1 MAIRRGHK
9 QNEFLP
15 GTLDL
20 LILHTL
26 SRGPL
31 HGYGI
36 AQLIRARSDDV
47 LLVGEGSLYPALQ
60 RLQVKGYVDAEWGQS
75 ETGRRVRHY
84 HLSRKGRRQLEVE
97 RASYSRVAEAIA
109 RVLQPA

>member
-1 MAIRRGHK
+1 MGIRRGHK

-26 SRGPL
+26 SQGPL
-31 HGYGI
+31 HGYAI
-36 AQLIRARSDDV
+36 ARLIRARSEDV

-60 RLQVKGYVDAEWGQS
+60 RLQVKGYVTAEWGQS

-84 HLSRKGRRQLEVE
+84 RLSRQGRRQLELE

>member
-26 SRGPL
+26 SQGPL

-36 AQLIRARSDDV
+36 AQLIRARSEDV

-60 RLQVKGYVDAEWGQS
+60 RLQVKGYVTAEWGQS
-75 ETGRRVRHY
+75 ETKRRVRHY
-84 HLSRKGRRQLEVE
+84 RLSREGRRQLEVE
-97 RASYSRVAEAIA
+97 RTSYCRVAEAIA

>member
-1 MAIRRGHK
+1 MGVLRGRK

-20 LILHTL
+20 LILQTL
-26 SRGPL
+26 SAGPR

-36 AQLIRARSDDV
+36 AQIIRTRSEEI
-47 LLVGEGSLYPALQ
+47 LQVGEGSLYPALQ
-60 RLQVKGYVDAEWGQS
+60 RLQVKGHVTAQWGQS
-75 ETGRRVRHY
+75 ETGRRARYYRLTRQGH
-84 HLSRKGRRQLEVE
+84 RQLEVE

-109 RVLQPA
+109 RILQPA

>member
-1 MAIRRGHK
+1 MGVLRGRT

-20 LILHTL
+20 LILQTL
-26 SRGPL
+26 SAGAR

-36 AQLIRARSDDV
+36 AQIIRTRSEEV
-47 LLVGEGSLYPALQ
+47 FRIGEGSLYPALQ
-60 RLQVKGYVDAEWGQS
+60 RLQVKGHVTAQWGQS
-75 ETGRRVRHY
+75 ETGRRARY
-84 HLSRKGRRQLEVE
+84 YRLTRQGQRQLEVE

-109 RVLQPA
+109 RILQPA

>member
-1 MAIRRGHK
+1 
-9 QNEFLP
+9 LP

-20 LILHTL
+20 LILQTL

-36 AQLIRARSDDV
+36 ALFIRNRSEDV
-47 LLVGEGSLYPALQ
+47 LQVGEGSLYPALQ
-60 RLQVKGYVDAEWGQS
+60 RLQVKGYVTAAWGES
-75 ETGRRVRHY
+75 ETGRRARY
-84 HLSRKGRRQLEVE
+84 YRLSRPGRRQLEVE
-97 RASYSRVAEAIA
+97 RASYSRVAEAIG

>member
-1 MAIRRGHK
+1 MGILRGYR

-20 LILHTL
+20 LILQTL

-36 AQLIRARSDDV
+36 ALFIRNRSEDV
-47 LLVGEGSLYPALQ
+47 LQVGEGSLYPALQ
-60 RLQVKGYVDAEWGQS
+60 RLQVKGYVAAAWGES
-75 ETGRRVRHY
+75 ETGRRARY
-84 HLSRKGRRQLEVE
+84 YRLSQRGRRQLEVE
-97 RASYSRVAEAIA
+97 RASYSRVAEAIG